1 MFKELS
7 RFKKKIALVSEKNEK
22 VTYENLI
29 EKTNLLNNKIK
40 KNSLVLLISNNSV
53 DSICGYICFL
63 RNKHTTILVDQN
75 FQNAYLEKIIKL
87 YCPKYIFSEE
97 KPFLKKKIY
106 KKVHEENKFSLYQ
119 NKIYKK
125 KFINEKNFLLLS
137 TSGSTNNPKFVRIS
151 KKGLEDNTKKIIDY
165 LNICSNHTTITT
177 MPMAYSF
184 GLSILNTHLT
194 KGAKIVINNNTIFE
208 KVFWNKIANYKIDSF
223 GGVPKFYEYLE
234 KLKFENFNLKSL
246 KYITQAGGKLQNSQ
260 FNYLN
265 KICKKNNIKFYVM
278 YGQTEASPRMSY
290 LDPKKFILKKGSIGK
305 PLNDTNFYLIDENKK
320 KINMPFVEG
329 ELVFKGRNVFLG
341 YAKDIND
348 LKKGDEKNQLLYT
361 GDIAFKDKDNFYYI
375 SGRKN
380 RFIKLY
386 GIRFDIDDIENILL
400 KNKIKVNCYSEN
412 DKLIIKLENINNE
425 MKIRKILINYFKIR
439 NEEIVFVKNNIK
451 KISTNFKQ
459 I

>member
-1 MFKELS
+1 
-7 RFKKKIALVSEKNEK
+7 
-22 VTYENLI
+22 
-29 EKTNLLNNKIK
+29 
-40 KNSLVLLISNNSV
+40 
-53 DSICGYICFL
+53 
-63 RNKHTTILVDQN
+63 
-75 FQNAYLEKIIKL
+75 
-87 YCPKYIFSEE
+87 
-97 KPFLKKKIY
+97 
-106 KKVHEENKFSLYQ
+106 
-119 NKIYKK
+119 
-125 KFINEKNFLLLS
+125 
-137 TSGSTNNPKFVRIS
+137 
-151 KKGLEDNTKKIIDY
+151 
-165 LNICSNHTTITT
+165 
-177 MPMAYSF
+177 
-184 GLSILNTHLT
+184 
-194 KGAKIVINNNTIFE
+194 
-208 KVFWNKIANYKIDSF
+208 
-223 GGVPKFYEYLE
+223 
-234 KLKFENFNLKSL
+234 
-246 KYITQAGGKLQNSQ
+246 
-260 FNYLN
+260 
-265 KICKKNNIKFYVM
+265 
-278 YGQTEASPRMSY
+278 
-290 LDPKKFILKKGSIGK
+290 
-305 PLNDTNFYLIDENKK
+305 
-320 KINMPFVEG
+320 MPFVEG